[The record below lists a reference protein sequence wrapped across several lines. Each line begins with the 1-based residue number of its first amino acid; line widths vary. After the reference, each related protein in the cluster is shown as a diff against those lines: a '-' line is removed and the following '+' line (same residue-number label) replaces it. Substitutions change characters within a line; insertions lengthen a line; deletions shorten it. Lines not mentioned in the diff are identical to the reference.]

1 MTKAEGM
8 KRLEELEKD
17 GNIGNTYVLYKDEDG
32 DYSISEFTDGLS
44 YCPGLEEVA
53 RVQCSGD

>member
-1 MTKAEGM
+1 MTKAEGL
-8 KRLEELEKD
+8 KELKELEKN
-17 GNIGNTYVLYKDEDG
+17 GNIGNTYILYKDEDG

-53 RVQCSGD
+53 CVRCTGD